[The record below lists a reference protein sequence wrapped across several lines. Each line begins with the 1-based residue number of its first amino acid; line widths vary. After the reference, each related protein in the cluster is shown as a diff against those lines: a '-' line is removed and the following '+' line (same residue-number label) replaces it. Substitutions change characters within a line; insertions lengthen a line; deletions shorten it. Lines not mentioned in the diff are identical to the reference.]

1 MTNSTPRRVDLT
13 QKVPVRIRSI
23 FNTGKGELLNV
34 SSTGAY
40 VATPMFLLPQA
51 QVKLQIVLRQQ
62 RRWVEAEAIVV
73 WENRG
78 TVERRDNLPP
88 GYGLRF
94 VVLPNDTSAVLQE
107 LLSGD
112 GLVAPEPAQEPAD
125 ALATPSANIARTDP
139 LPTETLV
146 PAPAPQ
152 VQQDP
157 KDGADRSVHSA
168 HSGQAPPTVESFEA
182 EHEGPPY
189 RIRRPTVDQHT
200 PDGQPGIFVVS
211 YDRTQEARV
220 GRADTD
226 LRATIAALEGEYA
239 YFYCETIDSLE
250 ERFARECELF
260 HRLGG
265 DRGQLD
271 NVEHPKTPAGTEL
284 DCPVCVHEKVP

>member
-13 QKVPVRIRSI
+13 QRVPVRIRSI

-94 VVLPNDTSAVLQE
+94 VALPDDTNAVLQE

-112 GLVAPEPAQEPAD
+112 GLVPPELVDAQAD
-125 ALATPSANIARTDP
+125 AGTETKTSDP
-139 LPTETLV
+139 RAAPAPTETTAPSSAV
-146 PAPAPQ
+146 QPAPVA
-152 VQQDP
+152 
-157 KDGADRSVHSA
+157 
-168 HSGQAPPTVESFEA
+168 QAPPTVESFEP
-182 EHEGPPY
+182 EFEGPPY
-189 RIRRPTVDQHT
+189 RLRRSTVEEHT
-200 PDGQPGIFVVS
+200 PDEQPGIFVVS

-220 GRADTD
+220 GRADTN
-226 LRATIAALEGEYA
+226 LRETIASLEGEYA
-239 YFYCETIDSLE
+239 YFYCETIESQN

-271 NVEHPKTPAGTEL
+271 NAEHPASPTGTEL

>member
-1 MTNSTPRRVDLT
+1 MANSTPRRVDLT

-23 FNTGKGELLNV
+23 FNAGKGALLNV

-51 QVKLQIVLRQQ
+51 RVKLQIVLRQQ

-78 TVERRDNLPP
+78 TVGRRDNLPP

-112 GLVAPEPAQEPAD
+112 GNVAPETVPDVHTPASILSPPSTAETLAPVASPP
-125 ALATPSANIARTDP
+125 ATP
-139 LPTETLV
+139 
-146 PAPAPQ
+146 
-152 VQQDP
+152 
-157 KDGADRSVHSA
+157 
-168 HSGQAPPTVESFEA
+168 TVDSFDVEP
-182 EHEGPPY
+182 EGPPY
-189 RIRRPTVDQHT
+189 RLRRQTVERHT
-200 PDGQPGIFVVS
+200 PDGQPGIFVLS

-220 GRADTD
+220 GRADED
-226 LRATIAALEGEYA
+226 LCATIASFEGEYA
-239 YFYCETIDSLE
+239 YFYCETIDSLD

-271 NVEHPKTPAGTEL
+271 NVEHPSSPADAEL

>member
-1 MTNSTPRRVDLT
+1 MANSTPRRVDLT

-23 FNTGKGELLNV
+23 FNAGKGALLNV

-40 VATPMFLLPQA
+40 VATPMYLLPQA
-51 QVKLQIVLRQQ
+51 RVKLQIVLREE

-94 VVLPNDTSAVLQE
+94 VELSKETEAVLGG

-112 GLVAPEPAQEPAD
+112 GHIASPPEP
-125 ALATPSANIARTDP
+125 
-139 LPTETLV
+139 
-146 PAPAPQ
+146 
-152 VQQDP
+152 
-157 KDGADRSVHSA
+157 
-168 HSGQAPPTVESFEA
+168 QAPPASAETPAPSTTAPSPLTASFDA
-182 EHEGPPY
+182 EQEGPPY
-189 RIRRPTVDQHT
+189 RLRGEQVSKHT
-200 PDGQPGIFVVS
+200 PETRAGIFVLS

-220 GRADTD
+220 GRADSD
-226 LRATIAALEGEYA
+226 LRSAIAGFEGEYA
-239 YFYCETIDSLE
+239 YFYCEAIENVD
-250 ERFARECELF
+250 ERYARECELF

-271 NVEHPKTPAGTEL
+271 NTEHPAVPEGTEL
-284 DCPVCVHEKVP
+284 DCPVCVHENVP

>member
-1 MTNSTPRRVDLT
+1 MPTGGSRKSMANSTPRRVDLT
-13 QKVPVRIRSI
+13 QKVLVRIRSI
-23 FNTGKGELLNV
+23 FNAGKGELLNV

-51 QVKLQIVLRQQ
+51 RVKLQIVLRHE

-94 VVLPNDTSAVLQE
+94 VDLSNDTSAVLQE
-107 LLSGD
+107 LLNGD
-112 GLVAPEPAQEPAD
+112 GFVAPDPMQEPAVVPRTVPTSSEKLVPEPA
-125 ALATPSANIARTDP
+125 T
-139 LPTETLV
+139 
-146 PAPAPQ
+146 Q
-152 VQQDP
+152 V
-157 KDGADRSVHSA
+157 
-168 HSGQAPPTVESFEA
+168 PPTAESFEA

-189 RIRRPTVDQHT
+189 RLRRQIVEEHT
-200 PDGQPGIFVVS
+200 PNGQPGIFVVS

-226 LRATIAALEGEYA
+226 LRTTIASLEGEYA
-239 YFYCETIDSLE
+239 YFYCETIESLD

-271 NVEHPKTPAGTEL
+271 NAEHPTTPLDSKL
-284 DCPVCVHEKVP
+284 DCPVCVREKVP